1 MEACE
6 HIDKCTFFSGRMS
19 NQPFTLKLFK
29 DRYCT
34 REKNNC
40 ARYVVSSKL
49 GENCVPNDL
58 LPNQIEKAYSILTS
72 NPSSTN
78 H

>member
-1 MEACE
+1 M
-6 HIDKCTFFSGRMS
+6 TS
-19 NQPFTLKLFK
+19 QPFTLKLFR

-34 REKNNC
+34 REKKNC
-40 ARYVVSSKL
+40 ARYVVSLKL

-58 LPNQIEKAYSILTS
+58 YPNQIEKAYSILTS
-72 NPSSTN
+72 NNNSIT

>member
-1 MEACE
+1 
-6 HIDKCTFFSGRMS
+6 MS
-19 NQPFTLKLFK
+19 SQPYTLKLFT

-34 REKNNC
+34 REKNSC

-49 GENCVPNDL
+49 GENCVPSDL

-72 NPSSTN
+72 NKSASS